1 MDDAQIMEAYHG
13 ALREAASMRA
23 GLGGGTEEFDEK
35 VHPGVYAMLQERV
48 AGLRAEARRGGPG
61 AFDRLRAATSML
73 EFVEQYEACRD
84 RSADMARELG
94 AARKSAPRK
103 EGFVQEPVPRGPWHG
118 TGGAAGALRGF
129 AEGSPMYRVLRDD
142 EKYRWYEADVNA
154 HWLEST
160 SHRASL
166 APFSPTWLLSALAI
180 AERASKLGY
189 LEMVDVGS
197 GDGRVAF
204 CAALLGMKAWSVEVD
219 PGLARAQEELR
230 ARTGRRFEIVCAD
243 AARLDY
249 SMDMQR
255 PVFAVGGL
263 AQMGASGMAG
273 PAREQRPEAGFVL
286 AGTRAPKYGGKEP
299 AGWGGFL
306 ERAGLRVS
314 SELRL
319 PTAWT
324 AGEPEGTPYL
334 FAAPPA
340 QFRRGP

>member
-1 MDDAQIMEAYHG
+1 MDDAQIMEAYHA
-13 ALREAASMRA
+13 ALRAAASMRA

-35 VHPGVYAMLQERV
+35 VHPEVTAMLEERV
-48 AGLRAEARRGGPG
+48 AALRAEARSGGPG

-73 EFVEQYEACRD
+73 EFVGQYEACRD
-84 RSADMARELG
+84 RSPGMARELAG
-94 AARKSAPRK
+94 ARGSAPRR
-103 EGFVQEPVPRGPWHG
+103 EGFVEEPVPRGPWHG

-129 AEGSPMYRVLRDD
+129 AESSPMYRVLRD
-142 EKYRWYEADVNA
+142 EGEYRWYEADVNA

-160 SHRASL
+160 SHGASL

-189 LEMVDVGS
+189 REMVDVGS

-204 CAALLGMKAWSVEVD
+204 CASLMGMRAWSVEID
-219 PGLARAQEELR
+219 PGLARAQEELQV
-230 ARTGRRFEIVCAD
+230 RTGRRFEVVCAD

-263 AQMGASGMAG
+263 AQMGASGMAE
-273 PAREQRPEAGFVL
+273 PAREQRPDAGFVL

-306 ERAGLRVS
+306 ERAGLRVT

-334 FAAPPA
+334 FAAPSGA
-340 QFRRGP
+340 